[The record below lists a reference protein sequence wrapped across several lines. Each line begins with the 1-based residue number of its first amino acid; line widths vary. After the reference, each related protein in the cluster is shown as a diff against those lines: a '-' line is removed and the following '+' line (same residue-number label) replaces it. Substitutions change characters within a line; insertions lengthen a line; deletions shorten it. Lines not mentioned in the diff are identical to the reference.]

1 MHSPARYNTV
11 KYSTVLKRTKLYNTV
26 EYSTVLKT
34 TKLYSTDSQGLKSGI
49 IVNATLL
56 PDEWISWSI
65 GVKQRNKMIKSKNGN
80 VKVINWNLG
89 SRFFRNK
96 INEIN
101 HLVTDLSPDVMIILE
116 ANIQYT
122 DDSQIIN
129 IPGYRL
135 ITPKNFEQYGL
146 ARQI

>member
-1 MHSPARYNTV
+1 M
-11 KYSTVLKRTKLYNTV
+11 
-26 EYSTVLKT
+26 
-34 TKLYSTDSQGLKSGI
+34 
-49 IVNATLL
+49 
-56 PDEWISWSI
+56 
-65 GVKQRNKMIKSKNGN
+65 
-80 VKVINWNLG
+80 KVINWNLG